1 MKKHPHSRQI
11 NPLILARWLM
21 RVQAAKVKGKAP

>member
-1 MKKHPHSRQI
+1 MKKHPRNI

-21 RVQAAKVKGKAP
+21 RVRAAKVKGKTP